1 MNVYLADSRTASSV
15 ARLLGVRRET
25 PWGYECSGGDAVLRL
40 GVPLFFLCAR
50 GWRPETARRAP
61 VARPLPAALEF
72 PSEWELRETEGPGP
86 LRLREAA
93 ASLLSR
99 AALAVIASSWT
110 REGEMLA
117 QDALEGLGFAGVR
130 VRLDTRSLED
140 GALAEAFR
148 HPLPARAA
156 SKLLAAGRA
165 GAKADWLLAFN
176 LGRAAR
182 AAEALA
188 EKPNGCLRPEA
199 GRLLAP
205 VLAEIGRRERELAEG
220 RRERR
225 VTVTASIRHEAGI
238 WRGTLAAADGV
249 PPVLTPA
256 LANSAASRSRV
267 GTGRVTAFSAAERS
281 LAPPALTDSA
291 SAEAAAKGLGSP
303 LLKAAQALAGLLER
317 GLIERSAEG
326 LRGERARARLAA
338 PARLF
343 PELRS
348 AAERAEFGAPGGA
361 GEQLLV
367 PSGAGDGAGA
377 SESEKAALLLVSKLF
392 LARFLP
398 PCRYRETRAAAL
410 FGRFGYEA
418 AAREMLSPGW
428 LELFPGARAAL
439 FPAVRLP
446 AMAAGDPVK
455 CFRTKAAMT
464 DAPLCRHTEE
474 SLARSLASSAAGEM
488 PAFASPGP
496 LSAILRELGERSLA
510 GVIETP
516 TRRCFRCTKS
526 GFAALAGLPPDF
538 KTPLFTAWFER
549 CLQEIEAGTLEPEA
563 FLSRIRDYLARCA
576 ERAFRSSVSGAGT
589 ALPRVPF
596 G

>member
-1 MNVYLADSRTASSV
+1 MNVYLADSRTASPV

-40 GVPLFFLCAR
+40 VAPLFFLCAR
-50 GWRPETARRAP
+50 GWRPEAARRAP

-72 PSEWELRETEGPGP
+72 PLEWELRETEGPGAP
-86 LRLREAA
+86 AMREAA

-99 AALAVIASSWT
+99 AAIAVIASSWT
-110 REGEMLA
+110 REGETLA
-117 QDALEGLGFAGVR
+117 QDALDGLGFAGVR

-140 GALAEAFR
+140 TALAEAFR

-165 GAKADWLLAFN
+165 GAKADWLLAVN
-176 LGRAAR
+176 LGRAA
-182 AAEALA
+182 AAGAGVT
-188 EKPNGCLRPEA
+188 EKPNGGLRPGT

-205 VLAEIGRRERELAEG
+205 VLAEIERRDRELADG

-238 WRGTLAAADGV
+238 WRGTLAQADGV

-267 GTGRVTAFSAAERS
+267 GTGRVTAFSAAEKS

-291 SAEAAAKGLGSP
+291 CAEAAAKGLGPP
-303 LLKAAQALAGLLER
+303 LPKAARALAGLLER

-338 PARLF
+338 AARLF

-348 AAERAEFGAPGGA
+348 AAERAEFGAPGDA
-361 GEQLLV
+361 GTQLLV
-367 PSGAGDGAGA
+367 PSGTGDMAGAG
-377 SESEKAALLLVSKLF
+377 ESEKAALLLVSKLF

-428 LELFPGARAAL
+428 LELFPEARAAL

-455 CFRTKAAMT
+455 CFRTKAVMT

-526 GFAALAGLPPDF
+526 GTAALAGLPPDF

-549 CLQEIEAGTLEPEA
+549 GLQEIEAGTLEPEA

-576 ERAFRSSVSGAGT
+576 ERAFRSPGSGAGT
-589 ALPRVPF
+589 ARPWVPF